1 MNEGIAVEVKTP
13 TTEIEIRNFF
23 LAQGDNVVESGILAF
38 LPSLASGLTL
48 KLVSR
53 ICQVL

>member
-1 MNEGIAVEVKTP
+1 MNEGIVVEVKTP
-13 TTEIEIRNFF
+13 TTEIEMRIF
-23 LAQGDNVVESGILAF
+23 LAQGDNVVF

-48 KLVSR
+48 KLVSK

>member
-1 MNEGIAVEVKTP
+1 MNEGIVVEVKTP
-13 TTEIEIRNFF
+13 TTEIEIRIF
-23 LAQGDNVVESGILAF
+23 LAQGYNVVESGILAF